1 MADNNE
7 ETNNQDIFREFL
19 NFNNFHNE
27 ILNEDFPKHS
37 FDSFDKFNSND
48 EYSMRSLNSLNN
60 ITKSNNLNKS
70 QMNELKIPT
79 PKKIMH
85 LMNINN
91 LNFENLT
98 KINLNGKNEI
108 NPIKELKDIKPNN
121 QFLSKKIEFN
131 SLQTSEQVDNE
142 IKQKKLLIN
151 RESAKK
157 SRLKRK
163 IYIENLEKQYLIL
176 KTEYIKI
183 IEKQKLNQ
191 GYINNSILKN
201 EHFID
206 DNKINPNLKIGKEN
220 VLYDFKKL
228 QEDNIQINNDCLNKQ
243 KKIMENILINQIDM
257 MTPINIKLL
266 QHKFLKLNK
275 IDNNDNFQTIKNKIN
290 SNIEMIKELYDI
302 NEIDIDINK
311 KSKGYKLFDFY
322 SNVAKLLNKYE
333 VICTNIDKINN
344 I

>member
-7 ETNNQDIFREFL
+7 ETINQDIFREFL

-108 NPIKELKDIKPNN
+108 NSIKEIKDIKPNN

-275 IDNNDNFQTIKNKIN
+275 IDNNDNFQIIKNKIN
-290 SNIEMIKELYDI
+290 SNIEIIKELYDI

>member
-1 MADNNE
+1 MAYNKEDIND
-7 ETNNQDIFREFL
+7 QDIFGEFL
-19 NFNNFHNE
+19 NFNNFNND
-27 ILNEDFPKHS
+27 IMNEDFPKHG
-37 FDSFDKFNSND
+37 FDSFDKFNQND
-48 EYSMRSLNSLNN
+48 EISMKSINS
-60 ITKSNNLNKS
+60 ISEIHKTNNLNKS
-70 QMNELKIPT
+70 QINELQIPT
-79 PKKIMH
+79 PKKIIR
-85 LMNINN
+85 LMNVSN
-91 LNFENLT
+91 LNFENLK

-108 NPIKELKDIKPNN
+108 NSIKELKPTN
-121 QFLSKKIEFN
+121 QFLSKKKELN
-131 SLQTSEQVDNE
+131 PPNTEKVETE
-142 IKQKKLLIN
+142 IKQQKLLLN

-183 IEKQKLNQ
+183 IEKQKLNK
-191 GYINNSILKN
+191 GYHNNSILKN
-201 EHFID
+201 EHFLD

-220 VLYDFKKL
+220 VLYEFKK
-228 QEDNIQINNDCLNKQ
+228 QNEENIQKNNDCMNTQ

-275 IDNNDNFQTIKNKIN
+275 IDNNDNFQTIKNKTN

-302 NEIDIDINK
+302 NENDIDINK
-311 KSKGYKLFDFY
+311 KSKGYKLFEFY
-322 SNVAKLLNKYE
+322 SNISTLLNKYE
-333 VICTNIDKINN
+333 VICTNIDKINS

>member
-7 ETNNQDIFREFL
+7 ETINQDIFREFL

-108 NPIKELKDIKPNN
+108 NPIKEIKDIKPNN

-131 SLQTSEQVDNE
+131 SLQTSEQIDNE

-290 SNIEMIKELYDI
+290 SNIEIIKELYDI

>member
-48 EYSMRSLNSLNN
+48 EYSMRSLNSVNN

-108 NPIKELKDIKPNN
+108 NPIKEIKDIKPNN

-290 SNIEMIKELYDI
+290 SNIEMIKELYDM

>member
-1 MADNNE
+1 MAYNKEDIND
-7 ETNNQDIFREFL
+7 QDIFGEFL
-19 NFNNFHNE
+19 NFNNFNND
-27 ILNEDFPKHS
+27 IMNEDFPKHG
-37 FDSFDKFNSND
+37 FDSFDKFNQND
-48 EYSMRSLNSLNN
+48 EISMKSINS
-60 ITKSNNLNKS
+60 ISEIHKTNNLNKS
-70 QMNELKIPT
+70 QINELQIPT
-79 PKKIMH
+79 PKKIIR
-85 LMNINN
+85 LMNVSN
-91 LNFENLT
+91 LNFENLK

-108 NPIKELKDIKPNN
+108 NSIKELKPNN
-121 QFLSKKIEFN
+121 QFLSKKKELN
-131 SLQTSEQVDNE
+131 PPNTEKVETE
-142 IKQKKLLIN
+142 IKQQKLLLN

-183 IEKQKLNQ
+183 IEKQKLNK
-191 GYINNSILKN
+191 GYQNNSILKN
-201 EHFID
+201 EHFLD

-220 VLYDFKKL
+220 VLYEFKK
-228 QEDNIQINNDCLNKQ
+228 QNEENIQKNNDCMNTQ

-275 IDNNDNFQTIKNKIN
+275 IDNNDNFQTIKNKTN

-302 NEIDIDINK
+302 NENDIDINK
-311 KSKGYKLFDFY
+311 KSKGYKLFEFY
-322 SNVAKLLNKYE
+322 SNIATLLNKYE
-333 VICTNIDKINN
+333 VICTNIDKINS

>member
-1 MADNNE
+1 MAYNNE

-27 ILNEDFPKHS
+27 IINEDFPKHS

-48 EYSMRSLNSLNN
+48 EYSMKSLNSVNN
-60 ITKSNNLNKS
+60 ISKSNNLNKS
-70 QMNELKIPT
+70 QMNELKVST
-79 PKKIMH
+79 PKKIIH
-85 LMNINN
+85 LMNVNN
-91 LNFENLT
+91 LNFENLK

-108 NPIKELKDIKPNN
+108 NFIKDIKDIKQNN
-121 QFLSKKIEFN
+121 QFLSRKIELN
-131 SLQTSEQVDNE
+131 SFQTSEKVETE
-142 IKQKKLLIN
+142 IKLKKLLLN

-163 IYIENLEKQYLIL
+163 LYIENLEKQYLLL

-191 GYINNSILKN
+191 GYVNNSILKN

-206 DNKINPNLKIGKEN
+206 DDKINPNLKIGKEN
-220 VLYDFKKL
+220 VLYEFKKL
-228 QEDNIQINNDCLNKQ
+228 KEENLQINNDCINKQ

-290 SNIEMIKELYDI
+290 SNLDMIKELYDI
-302 NEIDIDINK
+302 NENDININK
-311 KSKGYKLFDFY
+311 KSKGYKLFQFY
-322 SNVAKLLNKYE
+322 SNIETLLNKYE
-333 VICTNIDKINN
+333 VICTNIDKINS

>member
-7 ETNNQDIFREFL
+7 ETINQDIFREFL

-48 EYSMRSLNSLNN
+48 EYSMRSLNSVNN

-108 NPIKELKDIKPNN
+108 NSIKEIKDIKPNN
-121 QFLSKKIEFN
+121 QFLSKKIELN
-131 SLQTSEQVDNE
+131 SLQTSEQVNNE

-290 SNIEMIKELYDI
+290 SNIEIIKELYDI

-333 VICTNIDKINN
+333 VICANIDKINN

>member
-7 ETNNQDIFREFL
+7 ETINQDIFREFL

-48 EYSMRSLNSLNN
+48 EYSMRSLNSVNN

-108 NPIKELKDIKPNN
+108 NSIKEIKDIKPNN

-275 IDNNDNFQTIKNKIN
+275 IDNNDNFPTIKNKIN
-290 SNIEMIKELYDI
+290 SNIEIIKELYDI

>member
-48 EYSMRSLNSLNN
+48 EYSMRSLNSVNN

-108 NPIKELKDIKPNN
+108 NSIKEIKDIKPNN

-290 SNIEMIKELYDI
+290 SNIEIIKELYDI

>member
-48 EYSMRSLNSLNN
+48 EYSIKSLSSVNN
-60 ITKSNNLNKS
+60 TTKAINLNKS
-70 QMNELKIPT
+70 QINELKIST

-85 LMNINN
+85 LMNVNN
-91 LNFENLT
+91 LNFENLK
-98 KINLNGKNEI
+98 KINLNFKNEI
-108 NPIKELKDIKPNN
+108 NSIKDTKDIKSNN

-131 SLQTSEQVDNE
+131 SLLNSEHVDTE

-163 IYIENLEKQYLIL
+163 LYIENLEKQYRIL

-191 GYINNSILKN
+191 GYVNNSILKN

-206 DNKINPNLKIGKEN
+206 DDKVNPNLKIGKEN
-220 VLYDFKKL
+220 VLYEFKKL
-228 QEDNIQINNDCLNKQ
+228 NEENNQINNDCMNKQ

-257 MTPINIKLL
+257 MTPINIKSL

-290 SNIEMIKELYDI
+290 ANIDMIKELYDI
-302 NEIDIDINK
+302 NENDIDINK
-311 KSKGYKLFDFY
+311 KSKGYKLFEFY
-322 SNVAKLLNKYE
+322 SNIATLLNKYE
-333 VICTNIDKINN
+333 VICSNIDKINN

>member
-48 EYSMRSLNSLNN
+48 EYSMRSLNSVNN

-108 NPIKELKDIKPNN
+108 NSIKEIKDIKPNN

-322 SNVAKLLNKYE
+322 SNVAKLLIKYE

>member
-7 ETNNQDIFREFL
+7 ETINQDIFREFL

-48 EYSMRSLNSLNN
+48 EYSMRSLNSVNN

-108 NPIKELKDIKPNN
+108 NSIKEIKDIKPNN

-302 NEIDIDINK
+302 NENDIDINK

-333 VICTNIDKINN
+333 VICSNIDKINN

>member
-48 EYSMRSLNSLNN
+48 EYSIKSLSSVNN
-60 ITKSNNLNKS
+60 TTKAINLNKS
-70 QMNELKIPT
+70 QINELKIPT

-85 LMNINN
+85 LMNVNN
-91 LNFENLT
+91 LNFENLK
-98 KINLNGKNEI
+98 KINLNFKNEI
-108 NPIKELKDIKPNN
+108 NSIKDTKDIKPNN

-131 SLQTSEQVDNE
+131 SLLNSEQVDTE

-163 IYIENLEKQYLIL
+163 LYIENLEKQYLVL

-191 GYINNSILKN
+191 GYVNNSILKK

-206 DNKINPNLKIGKEN
+206 DDKVNPNLKIGKEN
-220 VLYDFKKL
+220 VLYEFKKL
-228 QEDNIQINNDCLNKQ
+228 NEENNQINNDCINKQ

-257 MTPINIKLL
+257 MTPINIKSL

-290 SNIEMIKELYDI
+290 ANIDMIKELYDI
-302 NEIDIDINK
+302 NDNDIDINK
-311 KSKGYKLFDFY
+311 KSKGYKLFEFY
-322 SNVAKLLNKYE
+322 SNIATLLNKYE
-333 VICTNIDKINN
+333 VICSNIDNINKI
-344 I
+344 

>member
-1 MADNNE
+1 MAYNKEDIND
-7 ETNNQDIFREFL
+7 QDIFGEFL
-19 NFNNFHNE
+19 NFNNFNND
-27 ILNEDFPKHS
+27 IMNEDFPKHG
-37 FDSFDKFNSND
+37 FDSFDKFNQND
-48 EYSMRSLNSLNN
+48 EISMKSINS
-60 ITKSNNLNKS
+60 ISEIHKTNNLNKS
-70 QMNELKIPT
+70 QINELQIPT
-79 PKKIMH
+79 PKKIIR
-85 LMNINN
+85 LMNVSN
-91 LNFENLT
+91 LNFENLK

-108 NPIKELKDIKPNN
+108 NSIKELKPNN
-121 QFLSKKIEFN
+121 QFLSKKKELN
-131 SLQTSEQVDNE
+131 PPNTEKVETE
-142 IKQKKLLIN
+142 IKQQKLLLN

-183 IEKQKLNQ
+183 IEKQKLNK
-191 GYINNSILKN
+191 GYHNNSILKN
-201 EHFID
+201 EHFLD

-220 VLYDFKKL
+220 VLYEFKK
-228 QEDNIQINNDCLNKQ
+228 QNEENIQKNNDCMNTQ

-275 IDNNDNFQTIKNKIN
+275 IDNNDNFQTIKNKTN

-302 NEIDIDINK
+302 NENDIDINK
-311 KSKGYKLFDFY
+311 KSKGYKLFEFY
-322 SNVAKLLNKYE
+322 SNISTLLNKYE
-333 VICTNIDKINN
+333 VICTNIDKINS

>member
-7 ETNNQDIFREFL
+7 ETINQDIFREFL

-108 NPIKELKDIKPNN
+108 NSIKEIKDIKPNN

-302 NEIDIDINK
+302 NENDIDINK

>member
-7 ETNNQDIFREFL
+7 ETINQDIFREFL

-48 EYSMRSLNSLNN
+48 EYSMRSLNSVNN

-108 NPIKELKDIKPNN
+108 NSIKEIKDIKPNN

-131 SLQTSEQVDNE
+131 SLQTSEQIDNE

-191 GYINNSILKN
+191 CYVNNSILKN

-266 QHKFLKLNK
+266 QLKFLKLNK

-302 NEIDIDINK
+302 NENDIDINK

-322 SNVAKLLNKYE
+322 SNVAKLLNKCE

>member
-48 EYSMRSLNSLNN
+48 EYSMKSLNSLNN

-108 NPIKELKDIKPNN
+108 NSIKEIKDIKPNN

>member
-48 EYSMRSLNSLNN
+48 EYSMRSLNSVNN

-108 NPIKELKDIKPNN
+108 NPIKEIKDIKPNN

-191 GYINNSILKN
+191 GYINNSILNN

-275 IDNNDNFQTIKNKIN
+275 IDNNDNFQTIQNKIN

-302 NEIDIDINK
+302 NENEICINK
-311 KSKGYKLFDFY
+311 KSKGYKLFEFY
-322 SNVAKLLNKYE
+322 SNISTLLNKYE
-333 VICTNIDKINN
+333 VLCTNIDNINN

>member
-48 EYSMRSLNSLNN
+48 EYSMKSLNSLNN

>member
-48 EYSMRSLNSLNN
+48 EYSMRSLNSVNN

>member
-7 ETNNQDIFREFL
+7 ETINQDIFREFL

-48 EYSMRSLNSLNN
+48 EYSMKSLNSLNN

-108 NPIKELKDIKPNN
+108 NPIKEIKDIKPNN

-228 QEDNIQINNDCLNKQ
+228 QEDNIQINNDCFNKQ

-275 IDNNDNFQTIKNKIN
+275 IDNNDNCQTIKNKIN

>member
-48 EYSMRSLNSLNN
+48 EYSMRSLNSVNN

-108 NPIKELKDIKPNN
+108 NPIKEIKDIKPNN

-191 GYINNSILKN
+191 GYVNNSILKN

-228 QEDNIQINNDCLNKQ
+228 KEDNIQINNDCLNKQ

-302 NEIDIDINK
+302 NENDIDINK

-333 VICTNIDKINN
+333 VICANIDKINN

>member
-7 ETNNQDIFREFL
+7 ETINQDIFREFL

-48 EYSMRSLNSLNN
+48 EYSMRSLNSVNN

-108 NPIKELKDIKPNN
+108 NSIKEIKDIKPNN

>member
-7 ETNNQDIFREFL
+7 ETINQDIFREFL

-48 EYSMRSLNSLNN
+48 EYSMRSLNSVNN
-60 ITKSNNLNKS
+60 ITKSNNLNKL

-108 NPIKELKDIKPNN
+108 NPIKEIKDIKPNN

>member
-27 ILNEDFPKHS
+27 IINEDFPKHS

-48 EYSMRSLNSLNN
+48 EYSIKSLSSVNN
-60 ITKSNNLNKS
+60 ITKSINLNKS
-70 QMNELKIPT
+70 QINELKIPT
-79 PKKIMH
+79 PKKIKH
-85 LMNINN
+85 LMNVNN
-91 LNFENLT
+91 LNFENLK
-98 KINLNGKNEI
+98 KINLNFKNEI
-108 NPIKELKDIKPNN
+108 NSIKDTKDIKPNN

-131 SLQTSEQVDNE
+131 SLLNSEQVDTE

-163 IYIENLEKQYLIL
+163 LYIENLEKQYRIL

-191 GYINNSILKN
+191 GYVNNSILKK
-201 EHFID
+201 EHFND
-206 DNKINPNLKIGKEN
+206 DDKVNPNLKIGKEN
-220 VLYDFKKL
+220 VLYEFKKL
-228 QEDNIQINNDCLNKQ
+228 NEENNQINNDCMNKQ

-257 MTPINIKLL
+257 MTPINIKSL

-290 SNIEMIKELYDI
+290 ANIDMIKELYDI
-302 NEIDIDINK
+302 NENDIDINK
-311 KSKGYKLFDFY
+311 KSKGYKLFEFY
-322 SNVAKLLNKYE
+322 SNIATLLNKYE
-333 VICTNIDKINN
+333 VICSNIDNINKI
-344 I
+344 

>member
-48 EYSMRSLNSLNN
+48 EYSMKSLNSVNN

-108 NPIKELKDIKPNN
+108 NPIKEIKDIKPNN

-176 KTEYIKI
+176 KTEYIKV

>member
-1 MADNNE
+1 
-7 ETNNQDIFREFL
+7 
-19 NFNNFHNE
+19 
-27 ILNEDFPKHS
+27 
-37 FDSFDKFNSND
+37 
-48 EYSMRSLNSLNN
+48 
-60 ITKSNNLNKS
+60 
-70 QMNELKIPT
+70 MNELKIPT

-108 NPIKELKDIKPNN
+108 NSIKEIKDIKPNN

-191 GYINNSILKN
+191 CYVNNSILKN

-220 VLYDFKKL
+220 VLYDFEKL

-290 SNIEMIKELYDI
+290 SNIEIIKELYDI

-322 SNVAKLLNKYE
+322 FNIAKLLNKYE

>member
-48 EYSMRSLNSLNN
+48 EYSMRSLNSVNN

-108 NPIKELKDIKPNN
+108 NPIKEIKDIKPNN

-302 NEIDIDINK
+302 NENDIDINK

>member
-48 EYSMRSLNSLNN
+48 EYSMKSLNSLNN

-108 NPIKELKDIKPNN
+108 NPIKEIKDIKPNN
-121 QFLSKKIEFN
+121 QFLSKKIELN

>member
-1 MADNNE
+1 MVDNNE
-7 ETNNQDIFREFL
+7 ETINQDIFREFL

-48 EYSMRSLNSLNN
+48 EYSMRSLNSVNN

-108 NPIKELKDIKPNN
+108 NSIKEIKDIKPNN

-290 SNIEMIKELYDI
+290 SNIEIIKELYDI

>member
-48 EYSMRSLNSLNN
+48 EYSMKSLNSLNN

-108 NPIKELKDIKPNN
+108 NPIKEIKDIKPNN
-121 QFLSKKIEFN
+121 QFLSQKIEFN

-302 NEIDIDINK
+302 NENDIDINK

>member
-48 EYSMRSLNSLNN
+48 EYSMRSLNSVNN

-220 VLYDFKKL
+220 VLYDFKRL

-302 NEIDIDINK
+302 NENDIDIKK

>member
-7 ETNNQDIFREFL
+7 ETINQDIFREFL

-48 EYSMRSLNSLNN
+48 EYSMRSLNSVNN

-108 NPIKELKDIKPNN
+108 NSIKEIKDIKPNN

-243 KKIMENILINQIDM
+243 KKIMENILMSQIDV
-257 MTPINIKLL
+257 MTPIDVKLL

>member
-7 ETNNQDIFREFL
+7 ETINQDIFREFL

-48 EYSMRSLNSLNN
+48 EYSMRSLNSVNN

-108 NPIKELKDIKPNN
+108 NPIKEIKDIKPNN